1 MPDLITST
9 LTTPDGLTLYTA
21 HIIPPSPRALVIL
34 VHGYGE
40 HSGRYQHVI
49 ESLVGRGY
57 AVYTL
62 DHRAHGKSGGE
73 PRALIHPLEKAI
85 TDLRQ
90 YVDAIK
96 AERPALKRIMF
107 GHSMGSAI
115 TFGYALRYPS
125 HLDGV
130 ILSGLPLDSEK
141 DVSPLLIS
149 IGKVLAKIIPSMPFS
164 DLAPISGLAY
174 NPAVAADFA
183 ADPLNYHGKMRIGM
197 GVAIGDEASY
207 LNTHLADLSLPV
219 LMIHGED
226 DPICPPNG
234 SQRAY
239 DTVSSTDKTL
249 KLYPK
254 MKHEIMNEVDHQ
266 IVLDDVAAWLDAHSG

>member
-1 MPDLITST
+1 MPEHMTST

-21 HIIPPSPRALVIL
+21 KAIPPSPRAIVIL

-49 ESLVGRGY
+49 DSLAGRGY

-73 PRALIHPLEKAI
+73 PRALIHPLDKAI
-85 TDLRQ
+85 NDLKQ

-96 AERPALKRIMF
+96 ADQPALKRIMI

-115 TFGYALRYPS
+115 TFGYALRYAS
-125 HLDGV
+125 DLNGV

-141 DVSPLLIS
+141 DVSPLLVS
-149 IGKVLAKIIPSMPFS
+149 VGKILSKIVPAMPFS

-197 GVAIGDEASY
+197 GVAIGNEASY
-207 LNTHLADLSLPV
+207 INANLSELQLPV
-219 LMIHGED
+219 LFIHGED
-226 DPICPPNG
+226 DPICPPSG

-239 DTVSSTDKTL
+239 DRVSSTDKTI

-254 MKHEIMNEVDHQ
+254 MKHEIMNEIERQ
-266 IVLDDVAAWLDAHSG
+266 TVLDDVAAWLDAQSG